1 VKFVSKYRKYSI
13 TINRKKFSFA
23 PDGVSSTY
31 ATKVDEEISLLK
43 SSPSFNKDY
52 SVIGREE
59 REEITQSKGVSWHY

>member
-1 VKFVSKYRKYSI
+1 MKFVSKYRKYSI

-52 SVIGREE
+52 SVMEE
-59 REEITQSKGVSWHY
+59 KKEKK